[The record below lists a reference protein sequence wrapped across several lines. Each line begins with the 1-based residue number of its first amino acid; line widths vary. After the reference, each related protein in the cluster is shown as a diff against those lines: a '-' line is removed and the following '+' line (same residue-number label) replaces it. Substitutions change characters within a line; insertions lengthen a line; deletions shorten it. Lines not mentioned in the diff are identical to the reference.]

1 MRALEDGRNY
11 VFGGS
16 LAVGHHGRQKSYGG
30 DQFSVIFEDYEIDVM
45 WLHIVIK

>member
-16 LAVGHHGRQKSYGG
+16 LAVGHRGRQKSYGG